1 MYFVFVIFSGF
12 GAETYPAFHSK
23 FLKRA
28 IVELIDEDKCYENIT
43 GELPDDNNNNY
54 NDWLPI
60 GDGYCAAG
68 Q

>member
-1 MYFVFVIFSGF
+1 MWINVIFSGF

-28 IVELIDEDKCYENIT
+28 IVELIDEDKCYEEIT
-43 GELPDDNNNNY
+43 GELPD

-60 GDGYCAAG
+60 GDGYCAVG